1 MAYNLLFFSYFRLN
15 FVANYD
21 VMNITTQS
29 SKHEL
34 ACISFAILS
43 KIIIGATYATY
54 LPLLNIDVSVLE
66 LNHILS
72 AINATRL
79 KF

>member
-29 SKHEL
+29 SKHNL
-34 ACISFAILS
+34 AWISSYFFAILS
-43 KIIIGATYATY
+43 KIMISATYATY
-54 LPLLNIDVSVLE
+54 PPFLNIDISVL
-66 LNHILS
+66 
-72 AINATRL
+72 
-79 KF
+79 